1 MRREESAYRD
11 ILLHH
16 RGFCAAVANMDHVGG
31 TSIEGIGNPTVPNIQ
46 LQNQRHTRS
55 FQHKDSV
62 DIASKFHF
70 FFLKFA
76 NGSFQFTPLG
86 KHRHSQEHYELIN
99 H

>member
-1 MRREESAYRD
+1 VVF
-11 ILLHH
+11 IPL
-16 RGFCAAVANMDHVGG
+16 FANMGHVGG
-31 TSIEGIGNPTVPNIQ
+31 TSIERIGNPTVPNIQ

-62 DIASKFHF
+62 DIVSRFQF

-76 NGSFQFTPLG
+76 NGSFQLTPLG